1 MSKKVLRRKSFF
13 LSIVLFFLIS
23 NIYAEGDTISY
34 LKAFSETLN
43 GGFIWVGNTNTNPAD
58 NKYLDPAT
66 DKEAEI
72 KNINI
77 YPTGYTAS
85 SFTNINFDYFCV
97 PKIDELCGKL
107 KLEFSELNW
116 VYGNPLN
123 GQPNN
128 SVNVIIT
135 NEAGDNIISEFSVT
149 AGTTKNIS
157 SAKFYSHHAD
167 ITDEISALYNAGTLE
182 TGVKYR
188 IYVANIKVDLGPA
201 PEKSNNG
208 TGWSFSI
215 VYSHPLLNRRTIM
228 FYDVDAFAETGY
240 QGVSGQTLNL
250 YLAIKKGFKLID
262 DKLTFGYSG
271 FGSMYNTGGEYIESN
286 ELSLPIVD
294 QGNDKWN
301 DKNPLKSSI
310 YYKYEDGCGISQL
323 NNMYTRSFDLRVA
336 SIDKASSYVDQ
347 KDTEHPAFNVYIS
360 GENENH
366 FLTNAV
372 VAFGAPD
379 VPEATLPVEVDKDNI
394 NPDEEYTCN
403 FFITVGENTDGLK
416 NINVDI
422 PITEYVDSISNFE
435 ITFLES
441 AAINKSWYKD
451 YLTVKTSLGG
461 DPQIDLRNYSN
472 VTGYKNTIDK
482 FNKAVIDKVNAYL
495 RDVDQKNAELF
506 ETNPSQLI
514 SRQVKLDFGNMVI
527 PTSVKNKDVIKITL
541 TLHTKPADDEVY
553 RKTTYNDTKPTYVQE
568 AEISVASEKTDEKST
583 MESVNRK
590 DPNHGLEN
598 STAID
603 DYFKALKCDGDG
615 GGGLPGCEGCTPDPG
630 CEGLGGG
637 PRQTTEGLFQKNRLT
652 EPVEI
657 VIDASS
663 ECISVPDSIE
673 IPYCNQTT
681 IYAAEIYDMLYNYYQ
696 FDLDSIVKLD
706 SCIWEQTKRN
716 KLLQFAKEH
725 GVNQSRMESL
735 LSNMDHLP
743 SITAGAANYDSSFDD
758 FLNCEVELTPDS
770 VDSIVNMKIDYSQLF
785 VLYESEDTTDYFQGT
800 NSINIMSEEAHTH
813 QYTID
818 KDLVTYA
825 YFRSPWKNGGCDKY
839 IKVKFIKTD
848 LKAPVVVYKKDTI
861 KEGETVYACLEEIMK
876 PMTIYKDHNN
886 YDIYGEV
893 TDLSGVK
900 HSSLWLNRNRKTDD
914 PYNWELAKDTIVS
927 SKEPGVFDIAIVKRN
942 YLDRC
947 FGDTLKFKLK
957 IIDIKIDVKPI
968 ILDKDSK
975 GQMRVCQSLYK
986 GDMITLK
993 IDTNAAPADLDVKWY
1008 SIITTDDLD
1017 ENGLPIKEAIELGVG
1032 DSISVPRDSAGTF
1045 EYAAEFF
1052 KDQCPSEQDTIFVA
1066 VDPYPEKLEMDTISI
1081 CQHYDLKADDIIK
1094 RIGDLNTGYDINNV
1108 LFYTYNN
1115 STTDQETN
1123 LLYSIAKDSITLN
1136 DFLDQTGIPSLSCV
1150 TGENYQYVNYVAQPQ
1165 SANSCIGFGS
1175 LGTIKISCYDN
1186 TKPEFTVGDSILYCT
1201 NDSASKNLNEFIK
1214 DKYNENDKWVWRNVL
1229 SNSKLPSNGFEV
1241 DNYSGI
1247 AEIFDPLI
1255 STKTANTS
1263 EFSVVRVDS
1272 NSCVSDSSVFR
1283 VVVGSAIYSTPYIGD
1298 TTKYIYE
1305 NNHFLV
1311 EFCPGDDSQYPN
1323 DVLRVKATEQGY
1335 TMTAVQKTSFVE
1347 DCDTLY
1353 KYDPVR
1359 LEWNSVKQ
1367 DSIVMPIKSPG
1378 QYYYCIRQTTSV
1390 GCNGPWANITI
1401 VVRDSVKGDLTV
1413 DSIFVCEKEPS
1424 KKVVDFVHNK
1434 TTYNEKY
1441 YDKDG
1446 VEINKE
1452 LAVAES
1458 DVPGKYL
1465 SSNHQNLFYVSL
1477 FDTKCAGEKVP
1488 VQIIVNEKPSIPN
1501 VTNDTLYYCLNDA
1514 VDLTVDGGVTVN
1526 KNKEILEWNKVEKYD
1541 ASVASEDR
1549 FLVRVLNTETS
1560 CYSDYDSI
1568 DVFVEKTFDY
1578 TPIAP
1583 IQKCYGDSV
1592 DLWEIVDDAIDRHQ
1606 TIITQA
1612 NPTFEITS
1620 ANGTVVSETAARK
1633 IYSTKVKTVEDIQKY
1648 YISVQDPISGCSH
1661 VDSVTIQFAPLPE
1674 MKPDSVNKCEN
1685 EVFALPT
1692 PQNTPYTYEWYNK
1705 GTRIINESA
1714 FSSGEDE
1721 KLTLV
1726 ATTGYNCVDSVNV
1739 IINIDSLPGL
1749 PLIKDTSL
1757 CQGSGNHKLNVDYT
1771 SSVNSDNKYNDLYF
1785 YWEDANKIQ
1794 RENFNADTTFTDSRI
1809 NVKYVGVIKNIDK
1822 GTHCMSSKEITVT
1835 VNKKISLSISDP
1847 APICQPDVFDA
1858 ASYIKNYRNTNTIG
1872 GHNPKIDYYFTL
1884 NSSLKKD
1891 TLTETEMSSLA
1902 YSKASEEV
1910 QYGYVMIDSDKI
1922 CSTEDTFTVTINT
1935 KPAAPLI
1942 ENGEDSLFFCRSN
1955 APLKINASDTTYS
1968 DNQRLVWQDGQIG
1981 LQYSLDEKDP
1991 WTILKAY
1998 FEDTLTSCQS
2008 DMSTSVAVVASSIV
2022 AKPIGGKDTL
2032 AYCSDSVVNLWDLA
2046 YKSFEVDAKYRSNF
2060 VMSAQK
2066 GTNVMLQ
2073 SDLEHLTSTV
2083 QDTST
2088 YQFELHDELTNCSQ
2102 RNEVTVIFH
2111 ELPHF
2116 SIDGEKEIC
2125 SSDSISLKVT
2135 GDNRPISYKWYYD
2148 SSLLSTG
2155 LSYKQLGLTK
2165 DTTLTVVGALN
2176 DLPTC
2181 VSKTSHKV
2189 IVDTLPTVLRDTTIG
2204 VCQDTTGAPVEFQFD
2219 RDAANGS
2226 SNYAIS
2232 WYNNKGDVLLAKDV
2246 ETISQPIVKDSI
2258 FVYKVNLT
2266 DRNTGC
2272 VSDFASMKIT
2282 VYPQI
2287 RSKWIDPD
2295 TICQPDS
2302 FNMLVALNKAI
2313 YGGKN
2318 PTYQFTLNNS
2328 SNDTIHNETAI
2339 KENSKLT
2346 AYYLDNNGCELKQP
2360 VSIQF
2365 FPEPNIPTI
2374 YNDTSVC
2381 QELKTITLQAVS
2393 NGVKNNTPSSQSF
2406 EWVINTRDTI
2416 KANTIDA
2423 DLSYTGKN
2431 TYEVR
2436 AYDLHTQCYSQPD
2449 TFTMTI
2455 RDSIQAIGLDTL
2467 KSCYNVPVDLTAQ
2480 VEKLKGGLG
2489 TLHYEY
2495 SLPGTLETVAAD
2507 KIVKTGSYLVKV
2519 SDSMAVCQREEK
2531 VNVLMHDSLGVHADG
2546 PRVLCEISEITLT
2559 ASNADSYV
2567 WRRSNGAKL
2576 EGESLL
2582 YKSDTAKTEVVKLI
2596 GSKLIG
2602 TLTCQDS
2609 IDVTIL
2615 TNPNPK
2621 VLPDSTIYVC
2631 QDTASKSSVIQV
2643 GFDRATDNITSYILN
2658 WYDKEDATQSFSSKE
2673 TIDQSIKDDS
2683 TFIYWADLTDR
2694 VTGCVSPRFKMTVV
2708 VQPMLRTKWKDPQP
2722 VCEPFTYNL
2731 QNALQDVNNFYGGK
2745 GKFTH
2750 YVMNGSDTLKDE
2762 TKISKNS
2769 NLMAYF
2775 TDKNGCKLK
2784 QEITIKFHSEPNIP
2798 TVPKDTDMCQAQKVV
2813 SLTAQSNG
2821 VKDGTPSPQIF
2832 EWVMNDK
2839 ETLLAKTQDV
2849 DLNKSGKNV
2858 YRVRAY
2864 DTITKCYSQPDTI
2877 TLVIRDSIQAIGL
2890 DTLKSCYNVPV
2901 DLTAQVEKL
2910 KGGLGTLHYEY
2921 SLPGTLETVAAD
2933 KIVKTGSYLVKVS
2946 DSMAVCQREEKVNV
2960 LMHDSLGVHAD
2971 GPRVLCEISEI
2982 TLTASNADS
2991 YVWRRSNGAK
3001 LEGESLLYKSDTA
3014 KTEVVKLIGSKLI
3027 GTLTCQDSID
3037 VTILTNPNPKV
3048 LPDSTIYVC
3057 QDTASKS
3064 SVIQVGFD
3072 RATDNITSYIL
3083 NWYDKEDATQSFS
3096 SKETIDQS
3104 IKDDST
3110 FIYWADLTDR
3120 VTGCVSPRFK
3130 MTVVVQPMLRT
3141 KWKDPQPVCEPF
3153 TYNLQNALQD
3163 VNNFYGGK
3171 GKFTHYVMNGSDTL
3185 KDETKISKN
3194 SNLMAYFTDKNGCKL
3209 KQEIT
3214 IKFHSEPNIPTVPKD
3229 TDMCQAQKVVSLT
3242 AQSNGVKDGTPSPQI
3257 FEWVMNDKE
3266 TLLAKTQDV
3275 DLNKSGKNVYR
3286 VRAYDTITK
3295 CYSQPDT
3302 ITLVIRDSI
3311 QAIELDTLKSCYNV
3325 PVDLIAQVEKLKG
3338 GLGTLHYEYE
3348 LPGAL
3353 ETFDPKAIVKSG
3365 SYLVRVSDSM
3375 KVCQREEMVNVLVR
3389 DSLGIEADGP
3399 RVLCEYSEITLE
3411 AKYADSYIWRNANGK
3426 QVSGASLVYKSD
3438 TEKTETIRLIGIKQ
3452 IGQLM
3457 CEDSIDVT
3465 IVTNPNPIAL
3475 HDTTIDLCQDTAG
3488 SPVSLSFNRPAA
3500 DIDAYPMRWYD
3511 KDGNMTEKEK
3521 ISQSIQE
3528 AGTFEY
3534 EVEVY
3539 NKKTN
3544 CVSERFNMTVH
3555 VHPQIRS
3562 KWIDPDTICQPYTF
3576 DLMESLSSVIE
3587 GGTNPTYQ
3595 YTLMGTD
3602 TIHNETKIAENSYL
3616 KVYYKDDKGCEL
3628 VQPVSVQFY
3637 PQPSMPTLVGDTIVC
3652 QSIGDVILSASKNGS
3667 NTLNQ
3672 TFMWE
3677 GRTAKVQ
3684 DTQFV
3689 VSTDQFGTSNYT
3701 LKAVDT
3707 LSHCYSEPVSFTF
3720 DIRKKIA
3727 YQPVELIETCF
3738 KDALDI
3744 TSRVEPNYTTNI
3756 DTVTYSYFFLPEN
3769 GSKISVARPDSVAQS
3784 GKYLVMVN
3792 EKESKCQRQDTFEV
3806 VAYDSIGVA
3815 TIGTDTICY
3824 GDVVPDLKAIN
3835 ADSYVW
3841 RRGTVTSEGANF
3853 PFENS
3858 VQETETFRLI
3868 GQKKIG
3874 SLYCYDS
3881 IDVTVT
3887 VNPNPQTLPDTIVN
3901 LCQLKDGDDAKVL
3914 VPTKTDSGELLML
3927 KWFDSN
3933 HNEVFENLDVATF
3946 SVKEAGTTTYSVQQK
3961 NLVTGCVS
3969 KLSSVKAVVYPQIE
3983 ILLPDTATC
3992 QPYTIDLVQLA
4003 KKSATARDM
4012 TPLVVVDS
4020 IYYGLNK
4027 TNNVTNKAR
4036 SLTESGVYE
4045 VYYSYTTNGLTCTAS
4060 GLSTLTFYKQPEIP
4074 SVESQE
4080 FCQNTGSQLLTG
4092 MPLETNLRLIWE
4104 NISSVPSTVDTVN
4117 SYVSTDLAGTR
4128 YYKVRHIQD
4137 NSNCLSKDTTIVVT
4151 IHPEVKPLKLQ
4162 HDECYGESVSILE
4175 IANTYSIKDT
4185 IKSLYNQTLSVAYPS
4200 LSTALKETGVYTFVA
4215 KNEHGCMA
4223 TDTLNLTFHR
4233 PENVKVSGFDKK
4245 YCYGDKAEF
4254 VATAT
4259 NSCTFTWV
4267 ELPFLD
4273 DERVSPDFI
4282 IEGKKDYM
4290 LIARENSLGCLYQYE
4305 FSTINALDKI
4315 QPKIGGALKVC
4326 SDGVFQLKPKKNYVS
4341 VRWSY
4346 NDTLVDRN
4354 TIFTHSASDINPV
4367 YPIQLWVEDNNHCHD
4382 SISDTVKIIEYVTP
4396 IIYQQNTYSEWDNK
4410 EGALDLTHNVISFS
4424 TDLDGEF
4431 LSYKWW
4437 MTDTNNVV
4445 STSPSFTYEFE
4456 ENEIFRCDDQYMFL
4470 TVTVEDM
4477 CSRDTFVAL
4486 PVRCKPFVPNSFVA
4500 DGNSKFMDKYKLQI
4514 YDRVGTLIF
4523 ETEDREGWDG
4533 SYRGKGL
4540 ASNDTYFYV
4549 LFYHVH
4555 GKEETMT
4562 GYVTLAREK

>member
-1 MSKKVLRRKSFF
+1 MFIFEKVNVMSKKVLRRKSFF

-128 SVNVIIT
+128 SVKVIIT

-167 ITDEISALYNAGTLE
+167 ITDEISALYNAGTLK

-336 SIDKASSYVDQ
+336 SIDKASSYVSQ

-435 ITFLES
+435 ITFLEPTV
-441 AAINKSWYKD
+441 INGSWYKD
-451 YLTVKTSLGG
+451 YLNVKTSLAGY
-461 DPQIDLRNYSN
+461 PQIDLRNYSN
-472 VTGYKNTIDK
+472 VSGYKNTIDK
-482 FNKAVIDKVNAYL
+482 FNKDVIDKVNAYL

-590 DPNHGLEN
+590 DPNHGLE
-598 STAID
+598 SGTAID
-603 DYFKALKCDGDG
+603 DYFKALKCEGDG

-637 PRQTTEGLFQKNRLT
+637 PRKTTEGLFQKNRLT
-652 EPVEI
+652 EPIKI
-657 VIDASS
+657 VIDANS

-861 KEGETVYACLEEIMK
+861 KDGETVYACLEEIMK

-1150 TGENYQYVNYVAQPQ
+1150 TGEHYQYVNYVAQPQ

-1335 TMTAVQKTSFVE
+1335 SMTAVEKTSFVE

-1353 KYDPVR
+1353 KYNPVR
-1359 LEWNSVKQ
+1359 LEWNSVKR

-1401 VVRDSVKGDLTV
+1401 VVRDSVKGDLSV

-1458 DVPGKYL
+1458 DVPGEYL

-1477 FDTKCAGEKVP
+1477 FDTKCAGEKIP
-1488 VQIIVNEKPSIPN
+1488 VQIIVHEKPSIPN

-1541 ASVASEDR
+1541 ASVASEER

-1968 DNQRLVWQDGQIG
+1968 DNQRLIWQDGQTG
-1981 LQYSLDEKDP
+1981 LQYSLDESVPLTK
-1991 WTILKAY
+1991 LSAY
-1998 FEDTLTSCQS
+1998 FKDTLTSCQS
-2008 DMSTSVAVVASSIV
+2008 DPSTSVAVVASSIV

-2467 KSCYNVPVDLTAQ
+2467 KSCYNVPVDLIAQ

-2631 QDTASKSSVIQV
+2631 QDTTSKSSVIQV

-2708 VQPMLRTKWKDPQP
+2708 VQPMLRTKWEDPQP

-2762 TKISKNS
+2762 TAISKNS
-2769 NLMAYF
+2769 NLTAYF
-2775 TDKNGCKLK
+2775 TDENGCKLK

-2858 YRVRAY
+2858 YRIRAY
-2864 DTITKCYSQPDTI
+2864 DTITKCYSKPDTI

-2910 KGGLGTLHYEY
+2910 KGGFGTLHYEY
-2921 SLPGTLETVAAD
+2921 TLPGT
-2933 KIVKTGSYLVKVS
+2933 
-2946 DSMAVCQREEKVNV
+2946 
-2960 LMHDSLGVHAD
+2960 
-2971 GPRVLCEISEI
+2971 
-2982 TLTASNADS
+2982 
-2991 YVWRRSNGAK
+2991 
-3001 LEGESLLYKSDTA
+3001 
-3014 KTEVVKLIGSKLI
+3014 
-3027 GTLTCQDSID
+3027 
-3037 VTILTNPNPKV
+3037 
-3048 LPDSTIYVC
+3048 
-3057 QDTASKS
+3057 
-3064 SVIQVGFD
+3064 
-3072 RATDNITSYIL
+3072 
-3083 NWYDKEDATQSFS
+3083 
-3096 SKETIDQS
+3096 
-3104 IKDDST
+3104 
-3110 FIYWADLTDR
+3110 
-3120 VTGCVSPRFK
+3120 
-3130 MTVVVQPMLRT
+3130 
-3141 KWKDPQPVCEPF
+3141 
-3153 TYNLQNALQD
+3153 
-3163 VNNFYGGK
+3163 
-3171 GKFTHYVMNGSDTL
+3171 
-3185 KDETKISKN
+3185 
-3194 SNLMAYFTDKNGCKL
+3194 
-3209 KQEIT
+3209 
-3214 IKFHSEPNIPTVPKD
+3214 
-3229 TDMCQAQKVVSLT
+3229 
-3242 AQSNGVKDGTPSPQI
+3242 
-3257 FEWVMNDKE
+3257 
-3266 TLLAKTQDV
+3266 
-3275 DLNKSGKNVYR
+3275 
-3286 VRAYDTITK
+3286 
-3295 CYSQPDT
+3295 
-3302 ITLVIRDSI
+3302 
-3311 QAIELDTLKSCYNV
+3311 
-3325 PVDLIAQVEKLKG
+3325 
-3338 GLGTLHYEYE
+3338 
-3348 LPGAL
+3348 L

-3365 SYLVRVSDSM
+3365 SYLVSVSDSM

-3438 TEKTETIRLIGIKQ
+3438 TAKTETIRLIGIKQ

-3488 SPVSLSFNRPAA
+3488 SPVSLSFNRLAA

-3576 DLMESLSSVIE
+3576 DLMESLSGVIE

-3602 TIHNETKIAENSYL
+3602 TIHNETAIAENSFL

-3858 VQETETFRLI
+3858 VKETETFRLI

-3887 VNPNPQTLPDTIVN
+3887 VNPIPQTLPDTIVN

-3946 SVKEAGTTTYSVQQK
+3946 SVKEEGTTTYSVQQK

-4104 NISSVPSTVDTVN
+4104 NISSVPSIVDTVN

-4162 HDECYGESVSILE
+4162 DDECYGESVSILE

-4200 LSTALKETGVYTFVA
+4200 LSTPLKETGVYTFVA